1 MDNTVKE
8 EFLNRVIDEG
18 IRVEERKQMLEGVC
32 SDEGQKHLKQRLDD
46 AQRQLN
52 KAEKE
57 LRDLISRS

>member
-8 EFLNRVIDEG
+8 KFLNRVIDEG

-32 SDEGQKHLKQRLDD
+32 SDEGVKELKQRLDD